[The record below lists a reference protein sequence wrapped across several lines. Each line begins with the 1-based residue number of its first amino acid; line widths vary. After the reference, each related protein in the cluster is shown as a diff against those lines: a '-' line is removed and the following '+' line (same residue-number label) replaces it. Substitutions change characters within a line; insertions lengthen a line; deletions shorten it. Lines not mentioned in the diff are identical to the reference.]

1 MKIFYLFLAKNSKK
15 ITIIINLI
23 KKRRKKMTKYIEN

>member
-1 MKIFYLFLAKNSKK
+1 MKIFYLYLARNSKK
-15 ITIIINLI
+15 IIKINLR